1 MEIYHLISHRVLCAC
16 SGMEAYIID
25 RCLGVARSR
34 LVWCAQGLRGLVKPT
49 TMVMLCPT
57 GVNPIGPNWG
67 ENALVTKYSGTL
79 EL

>member
-1 MEIYHLISHRVLCAC
+1 MVGNQGKESVEILLLGLTKQCGVL
-16 SGMEAYIID
+16 
-25 RCLGVARSR
+25 
-34 LVWCAQGLRGLVKPT
+34 GLRGLVKPT

-79 EL
+79 ELQNTLTKYVPVHNR